1 MLLLEVWI
9 FLTSEM
15 LSTLMLL
22 ETLTLTLT
30 ELVELAEPDY
40 QVILGNYVKTAIVR
54 NNQYLE
60 IEKLKEINI
69 TKFFFSK
76 NVFS

>member
-30 ELVELAEPDY
+30 ELVELAELDY
-40 QVILGNYVKTAIVR
+40 QVILRNYVKTATVT
-54 NNQYLE
+54 NNHYLE
-60 IEKLKEINI
+60 RASYFGLL
-69 TKFFFSK
+69 FSK
-76 NVFS
+76 

>member
-30 ELVELAEPDY
+30 ELVELAELDY
-40 QVILGNYVKTAIVR
+40 QVILRNYVKTAIVR
-54 NNQYLE
+54 NNHYSL
-60 IEKLKEINI
+60 
-69 TKFFFSK
+69 F
-76 NVFS
+76 